1 EYADRLQLQLQRVKD
16 VGKVELIGLQDQ
28 NIWIEISNTKAVQ
41 LALPVSAIHEALQ
54 MLNSMASACFFETG
68 TDRIQIRVSGQ
79 LQSVDDIKK
88 MPLLVGDKT

>member
-1 EYADRLQLQLQRVKD
+1 MKEYADRLQLQLQRVKD

-28 NIWIEISNTKAVQ
+28 KIWIEISNTKAVQ
-41 LALPVSAIHEALQ
+41 LGIPVSAIQEALQ
-54 MLNSMASACFFETG
+54 KQNSMASAGFETG

-88 MPLLVGDKT
+88 CLYW